1 MYRKA
6 GIKKPSFLYPFYQ
19 EMREKAMWMEELPNG
34 KYKFFERYRDPYTEK
49 LKKVSVTMEKKTPQA
64 RNQAALL
71 LQEKIKQKLNKKQV
85 ESITFE
91 EIYKLFYKTWEQTVK
106 ESTKHNC
113 KSIDKKMKEVIP
125 PDTLLANLDRRFLQ
139 EAIDKVIK
147 TNGHIA
153 AKKIRHRLRGIFKYA
168 VQYSYIENNE
178 VDYTTIPQK
187 PKTLE
192 DLEKKRNNFLTM
204 DEIKA
209 LVKVL
214 NSREYHQ
221 KYADMVI
228 VLALTGMRYGEL
240 SALQLKNIDFQ
251 NNKIEITGNFDS
263 VNKIKTLPKTTN
275 SIRTIKASKT
285 VMEAIQRQIARLS
298 ERFQPLTS
306 DDYIFCF
313 EKWNQP
319 TTIACFIQI
328 LKKYGKEAGIDK
340 NLTSHIFRH
349 SHISFLAES
358 GLPIKSI
365 MDRVGHSNA
374 KMTLE
379 IYSHTTQ
386 DMEDKL
392 VNKLD
397 SIF

>member
-1 MYRKA
+1 
-6 GIKKPSFLYPFYQ
+6 
-19 EMREKAMWMEELPNG
+19 MWMEELPTG
-34 KYKFFERYRDPYTEK
+34 KYKFFERYKDPYTEK

-64 RNQAALL
+64 KNQAALL

-91 EIYKLFYKTWEQTVK
+91 EIYKLFYKTWSQTVK

-125 PDTLLANLDRRFLQ
+125 SDTLLANLDRRFLQ
-139 EAIDKVIK
+139 EAIEKVIE

-153 AKKIRHRLRGIFKYA
+153 AKKVRHRLRGIFKYA

-178 VDYTTIPQK
+178 VDYTTIPQR

-192 DLEKKRNNFLTM
+192 ELEKKRNNFLTM
-204 DEIKA
+204 DEIKT
-209 LVKVL
+209 LVNVL
-214 NSREYHQ
+214 NGREYHQ
-221 KYADMVI
+221 KYADMVL
-228 VLALTGMRYGEL
+228 VLSLTGMRYGEL
-240 SALQLKNIDFQ
+240 TALQLKNIDFQ

-298 ERFQPLTS
+298 ERFQPLS
-306 DDYIFCF
+306 NDDYIFCF
-313 EKWNQP
+313 ERWNQP
-319 TTIACFIQI
+319 TTISCFIQV

-392 VNKLD
+392 VDKLD

>member
-1 MYRKA
+1 
-6 GIKKPSFLYPFYQ
+6 
-19 EMREKAMWMEELPNG
+19 MWMEELPNG
-34 KYKFFERYRDPYTEK
+34 KYKFFERYKDPYTEK

-64 RNQAALL
+64 RNQAAIL
-71 LQEKIKQKLNKKQV
+71 LQEKINKKLSTKQI

-91 EIYKLFYKTWEQTVK
+91 KIYKLFYKSWSQTVK

-125 PDTLLANLDRRFLQ
+125 SDTLLANLDRRFLQ
-139 EAIDKVIK
+139 EAIEKVIE

-153 AKKIRHRLRGIFKYA
+153 AKKVRHRLRGIFKYA

-192 DLEKKRNNFLTM
+192 ELEKKRNNFLTM
-204 DEIKA
+204 QEIKA
-209 LVKVL
+209 LVDVL
-214 NSREYHQ
+214 NRREYHQ
-221 KYADMVI
+221 KYADMVL

-240 SALQLKNIDFQ
+240 TALQLKNIDFQ

-275 SIRTIKASKT
+275 SIRTIKVSES
-285 VMEAIQRQIARLS
+285 VIEAIQRQIVRLS
-298 ERFQPLTS
+298 ERFQPLSS

-319 TTIACFIQI
+319 TTISCFIQI
-328 LKKYGKEAGIDK
+328 LKKYGKQAKIEK
-340 NLTSHIFRH
+340 NLSSHIFRH

-379 IYSHTTQ
+379 IYSHTTE

-397 SIF
+397 TIF

>member
-1 MYRKA
+1 
-6 GIKKPSFLYPFYQ
+6 
-19 EMREKAMWMEELPNG
+19 MWMEELPNG
-34 KYKFFERYRDPYTEK
+34 KYKFFERYKDPYTEK

-125 PDTLLANLDRRFLQ
+125 SDTLLANLDRRFLQ

-147 TNGHIA
+147 TNGHIV

-204 DEIKA
+204 DEIKT

-298 ERFQPLTS
+298 ERFQPLSS

-313 EKWNQP
+313 ERWNQP

-392 VNKLD
+392 VDKLD

>member
-1 MYRKA
+1 
-6 GIKKPSFLYPFYQ
+6 
-19 EMREKAMWMEELPNG
+19 MWMEELPNG

-147 TNGHIA
+147 NNGYIA

-178 VDYTTIPQK
+178 VDYTTIPKK

-285 VMEAIQRQIARLS
+285 VMEAIQRQIARLG
-298 ERFQPLTS
+298 ERFKPLTS

-374 KMTLE
+374 KITLE

>member
-1 MYRKA
+1 
-6 GIKKPSFLYPFYQ
+6 
-19 EMREKAMWMEELPNG
+19 MWMEELPNG
-34 KYKFFERYRDPYTEK
+34 KYKFFERYKDPYTEK
-49 LKKVSVTMEKKTPQA
+49 LKKVSVTMEKKTSQA

-71 LQEKIKQKLNKKQV
+71 LQEKIKQKLNTKQV

-91 EIYKLFYKTWEQTVK
+91 EIYKLFYKSWEQTVK

-125 PDTLLANLDRRFLQ
+125 SDTLLANLDRRFLQ

-228 VLALTGMRYGEL
+228 VLSLTGMRYGEL

-306 DDYIFCF
+306 NDYIFCF

>member
-1 MYRKA
+1 
-6 GIKKPSFLYPFYQ
+6 
-19 EMREKAMWMEELPNG
+19 MWMEELPTG
-34 KYKFFERYRDPYTEK
+34 KYKFFERYKDPYTEK

-64 RNQAALL
+64 KNQAAIL

-91 EIYKLFYKTWEQTVK
+91 EIYKLFYKTWSQTVK

-125 PDTLLANLDRRFLQ
+125 SDTLLANLDRRFLQ
-139 EAIDKVIK
+139 EAIEKVIE

-153 AKKIRHRLRGIFKYA
+153 AKKVRHRLRGIFKYA

-178 VDYTTIPQK
+178 VDYTTIPQR

-192 DLEKKRNNFLTM
+192 ELEKKRNNFLTM

-209 LVKVL
+209 LVNVL
-214 NSREYHQ
+214 NGREYHQ
-221 KYADMVI
+221 KYADMVL
-228 VLALTGMRYGEL
+228 VLSLTGMRYGEL
-240 SALQLKNIDFQ
+240 TALQLKNIDFQ

-298 ERFQPLTS
+298 ERFQPLSS

-313 EKWNQP
+313 ERWNQP
-319 TTIACFIQI
+319 TTISCFIQI

-386 DMEDKL
+386 NMEDKL
-392 VNKLD
+392 VDKLD

>member
-1 MYRKA
+1 
-6 GIKKPSFLYPFYQ
+6 
-19 EMREKAMWMEELPNG
+19 MWMEELPTG
-34 KYKFFERYRDPYTEK
+34 KYKFFERYKDPYTEK

-64 RNQAALL
+64 KNQAAIL
-71 LQEKIKQKLNKKQV
+71 LQEKIKKKISTKQV

-91 EIYKLFYKTWEQTVK
+91 EIYKLFYKSWSQTVK

-125 PDTLLANLDRRFLQ
+125 SDTLLANLDRRFLQ
-139 EAIDKVIK
+139 EAIEKVIE

-153 AKKIRHRLRGIFKYA
+153 AKKVRHRLRGIFKYA

-178 VDYTTIPQK
+178 VDYTTIPQR

-192 DLEKKRNNFLTM
+192 ELEKKRNNFLTM
-204 DEIKA
+204 DEIKT
-209 LVKVL
+209 LVNVL
-214 NSREYHQ
+214 NGREYHQ
-221 KYADMVI
+221 KYADMVL
-228 VLALTGMRYGEL
+228 VLSLTGMRYGEL
-240 SALQLKNIDFQ
+240 TALQLKNVDFQ

-275 SIRTIKASKT
+275 SIRTIKVSKT

-298 ERFQPLTS
+298 ERFQPLSS

-313 EKWNQP
+313 ERWNQP
-319 TTIACFIQI
+319 TTISCFIQI

-392 VNKLD
+392 VDKLD

>member
-1 MYRKA
+1 
-6 GIKKPSFLYPFYQ
+6 
-19 EMREKAMWMEELPNG
+19 MWIEELPTG
-34 KYKFFERYRDPYTEK
+34 KYKFFERYKDPYTEK

-91 EIYKLFYKTWEQTVK
+91 EIYKLFYKSWSQTVK

-125 PDTLLANLDRRFLQ
+125 SDTLLANLDRRFLQ
-139 EAIDKVIK
+139 EAIEKVIE

-153 AKKIRHRLRGIFKYA
+153 AKKVRHRLRGIFKYA

-178 VDYTTIPQK
+178 VDYTTIPQR

-192 DLEKKRNNFLTM
+192 ELEKKRNNFLTM

-209 LVKVL
+209 LVNVL
-214 NSREYHQ
+214 NGREYHQ
-221 KYADMVI
+221 KYADMVL
-228 VLALTGMRYGEL
+228 VLSLTGMRYGEL
-240 SALQLKNIDFQ
+240 TALQLKNIDFQ

-263 VNKIKTLPKTTN
+263 VNKIKTPPKTTN

-298 ERFQPLTS
+298 ERFQPLS
-306 DDYIFCF
+306 NDDYIFCF
-313 EKWNQP
+313 ERWNQP
-319 TTIACFIQI
+319 TTISCFIQI

-392 VNKLD
+392 VDKLD